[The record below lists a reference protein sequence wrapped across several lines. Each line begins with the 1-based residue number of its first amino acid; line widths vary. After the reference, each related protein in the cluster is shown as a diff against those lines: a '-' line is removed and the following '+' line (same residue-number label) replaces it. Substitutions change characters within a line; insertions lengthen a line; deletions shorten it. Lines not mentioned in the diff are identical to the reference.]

1 MTKMKLNKKELEQSI
16 AFYKGQGI
24 QDVLKRFE
32 FTQDEQKKIDDAI
45 RTSQLL
51 NPRVK
56 LINEVDKFLKEVAKT
71 RQPKQSKVEIETKIS
86 TEWNLKM
93 ALLEAKKEEIVL
105 KKDSLKIKFGVIVF
119 ILFIIFQIYM
129 QRKND
134 EKIKNHM
141 IQEQQRYEKSVAF
154 QKSE

>member
-1 MTKMKLNKKELEQSI
+1 MTQIKLNKKELEQSI

-32 FTQDEQKKIDDAI
+32 FTQEEQKKIDNAI
-45 RTSQLL
+45 RTSKLP

-56 LINEVDKFLKEVAKT
+56 LICEVDELLKEVAKT
-71 RQPKQSKVEIETKIS
+71 RKPKQSKTEIEIETS

-93 ALLEAKKEEIVL
+93 ASLESKKEEIVL

-141 IQEQQRYEKSVAF
+141 IQEQQKYEKSVAF
-154 QKSE
+154 QKNE